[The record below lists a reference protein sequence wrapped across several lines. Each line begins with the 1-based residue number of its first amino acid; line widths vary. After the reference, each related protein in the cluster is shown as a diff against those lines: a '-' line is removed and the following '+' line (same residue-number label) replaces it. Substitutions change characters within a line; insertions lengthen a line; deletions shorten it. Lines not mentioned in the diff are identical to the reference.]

1 MAGKSWFWLSAAL
14 CALLLSS
21 LLTPAGAAAQ
31 DPARFDVL
39 VFSKTTGFRHADA
52 IAAGIPGI
60 QQMGAA
66 EGFSVTATEDAAVFT
81 DAGLRDYEVVV
92 FLQTDGEG
100 VLNPA
105 QRTAFERW
113 TSRGGGSVGI
123 HADANADR
131 NWAWK
136 TDRMGGAQFKDHPS
150 GALQFQD
157 ATVRI
162 EDPDNPA
169 TQGIPADWVRNDE
182 WYNFT
187 AEPRG
192 KVHVLAT
199 LDESTYDEQ
208 DGSAAADD
216 HPIAWCTNYDG
227 GRHFYTALGHFGTAW
242 QEPLYRSHI
251 LGAIEWA
258 AGEAEGDCGAP
269 REGLP
274 DRRVVRQG
282 HARRRD
288 REPDGDRRRARRQ
301 RLHGRAGRAGSSAT
315 TPPTAAS
322 PSSARSPCT
331 AATRTGC
338 SASRSTRASRRTAG
352 STSSTARRRRRSSTS
367 RASRSRADGTVD
379 MASEKVLLRI
389 PHQRVICCHSSGSL
403 AFGPDGNLYIS
414 TGDDTEHSA
423 SQGFAPL
430 DDRLHDEVVS
440 DNVDAKHAFDS
451 RRSSG
456 NTNDLRGKILRI
468 TPKDDGTYTIPAGNL
483 FPPFSER
490 PGEDAA
496 GDLHDGP
503 PQPVPDPRRS
513 GDRLALQ
520 RRGRPRRQQRQRRA
534 RPARLR
540 RAQPDPLGGQHG
552 LAVLHREQQAV
563 RRLDVPER
571 PVRRA
576 VRLRRRPGQRLRLE
590 HRPEPD
596 AAGQAGACSTGRTAP
611 RPTSRRS
618 RPAPA
623 ARRSPGRRTTTTR
636 PTRPRSSSRAGTTTR
651 SSSPTG
657 RATGWR
663 RSSSTPRA
671 TRRRTGSPSSCR
683 SPTSATCRTWRSG
696 RRRALRAR
704 VGPRLQLRGRRHQP
718 RLRPV
723 PDRVREGQP
732 HAEGQGERRQGLRPA
747 GPDRA
752 VLVRRLDRPGRRRAH
767 LPVGLRRRLADVDRG
782 RTRRTPTPS
791 PAATRRSS
799 P

>member
-21 LLTPAGAAAQ
+21 LLAPAGAAAQ

-242 QEPLYRSHI
+242 QEPFYRAHI
-251 LGAIEWA
+251 LGGIEWA

-274 DRRVVRQG
+274 TDASFDKVTLDDSTENPMEIAVAPG
-282 HARRRD
+282 GSVYTV
-288 REPDGDRRRARRQ
+288 E
-301 RLHGRAGRAGSSAT
+301 LAGRIKRYNPANGSVAVVGTIPVHRGNENGLLGITLDPGFATNRWIYLFYSAP
-315 TPPTAAS
+315 TPEEQHV
-322 PSSARSPCT
+322 
-331 AATRTGC
+331 
-338 SASRSTRASRRTAG
+338 SRFTLA
-352 STSSTARRRRRSSTS
+352 
-367 RASRSRADGTVD
+367 ADGSVD

-403 AFGPDGNLYIS
+403 AFGPDGNLYVS

-468 TPKDDGTYTIPAGNL
+468 TPKDDGTYAIPAGNL
-483 FPPFSER
+483 FPPFSSDPAKTR
-490 PGEDAA
+490 PEIYTMGHRNPFRIHVDPETGWLYNGEVGPDANNDNA
-496 GDLHDGP
+496 GRGP
-503 PQPVPDPRRS
+503 RGYDELNQIRS
-513 GDRLALQ
+513 
-520 RRGRPRRQQRQRRA
+520 
-534 RPARLR
+534 
-540 RAQPDPLGGQHG
+540 GGQHG

-576 VRLRRRPGQRLRLE
+576 VRLRRR
-590 HRPEPD
+590 
-596 AAGQAGACSTGRTAP
+596 A
-611 RPTSRRS
+611 
-618 RPAPA
+618 
-623 ARRSPGRRTTTTR
+623 RRTT
-636 PTRPRSSSRAGTTTR
+636 PPGT
-651 SSSPTG
+651 
-657 RATGWR
+657 
-663 RSSSTPRA
+663 
-671 TRRRTGSPSSCR
+671 
-683 SPTSATCRTWRSG
+683 
-696 RRRALRAR
+696 
-704 VGPRLQLRGRRHQP
+704 
-718 RLRPV
+718 
-723 PDRVREGQP
+723 
-732 HAEGQGERRQGLRPA
+732 PA
-747 GPDRA
+747 
-752 VLVRRLDRPGRRRAH
+752 
-767 LPVGLRRRLADVDRG
+767 
-782 RTRRTPTPS
+782 
-791 PAATRRSS
+791 
-799 P
+799 